1 MPNLSKKAIRYRR
14 TEGRADPNYRKA
26 SLLKRLR
33 EYYKKLLVI
42 VIYHIE
48 LKDFSVDGKIN
59 NWFYQISKPLKFQ
72 LYIVV

>member
-26 SLLKRLR
+26 SLLKGCVNII
-33 EYYKKLLVI
+33 KIKVI
-42 VIYHIE
+42 VIYHIK
-48 LKDFSVDGKIN
+48 LKDLSVDGKIN